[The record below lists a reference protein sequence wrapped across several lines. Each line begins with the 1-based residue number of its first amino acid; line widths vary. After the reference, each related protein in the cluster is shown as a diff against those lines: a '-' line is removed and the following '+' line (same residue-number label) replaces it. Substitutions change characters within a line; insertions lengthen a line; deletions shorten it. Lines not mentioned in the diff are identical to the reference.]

1 MFVSGNEHVSCKV
14 SVLVGLMIIILNL
27 IVLWSDFESHSSVS
41 GSVCQRRPSSRW
53 PADEE
58 GQILIGHFTVCR
70 FKKPKVQM
78 KPHSRSTWD
87 PSLSRWLRAAE
98 RETGTQSLIFDALSS
113 TKCINISNNILILQ
127 ISHTDRSGDRES
139 AGKTGGKRL
148 KRGNREKWDPAEIR
162 KLHLGWLGN
171 HHGNG
176 SISLCIMGCVCVP
189 EGKL

>member
-14 SVLVGLMIIILNL
+14 SVLVGLNL
-27 IVLWSDFESHSSVS
+27 IVLWSDSESHSSVS

-127 ISHTDRSGDRES
+127 ISHTDRSEKQRECREDGRKETEKRKQREMRS
-139 AGKTGGKRL
+139 SRDQEAAPRVAG
-148 KRGNREKWDPAEIR
+148 
-162 KLHLGWLGN
+162 
-171 HHGNG
+171 
-176 SISLCIMGCVCVP
+176 
-189 EGKL
+189 